1 MYPNFS
7 VILEFGFLFLQLR
20 FCSIV
25 SMFIYLGWVMFMYK
39 NGMRYR
45 VPQPSEDIGKDGI
58 TLGSDI
64 SDKIGKNGPRTL
76 SIKLDRRILTGVE
89 IPYKVT
95 IKKLIGVK
103 LNSQKLI
110 PKIDFSINEKNNTIA
125 FMFNLSPNDLIE
137 IDIDGVV

>member
-1 MYPNFS
+1 
-7 VILEFGFLFLQLR
+7 
-20 FCSIV
+20 
-25 SMFIYLGWVMFMYK
+25 MFIYLGWVMFMYK